1 MTTLAPLD
9 GGRVLVVIYGHVA
22 DTMAAVPGLRSLRK
36 AYPRARI
43 EALVIEASSPVVR
56 GCPYIDELLTW
67 RDFQLKGTRFA
78 RLEKS
83 ATLGALGWRIRQRGY
98 DAVLIFHRS
107 FRAVRR
113 LAAVSGARVRAGVSD
128 GRDGYTHSAP
138 PPEGVHSS
146 RDENR
151 RVLEAIGVE
160 EDGGPMEIWTTSQ
173 DEAAADRL
181 LAGSGAGPLIGLHP
195 GSDWSCQQWLPER
208 FGAVGRAL
216 QARIGATIVVTGS
229 ASERPLQEGIA
240 EQLAEA
246 PVRAAGATS
255 LGELVA
261 MVRRLD
267 LIICVNSAPAA
278 IARAV
283 GTRAVVLMGPEDP
296 RLTGLEP
303 GGLLGLIQPGHRLA
317 PGSWCEFGRWGVL
330 SGCESPMCRAIS
342 GLDQLDP
349 ADVTAAAMKLLESKQ
364 LVGVT

>member
-9 GGRVLVVIYGHVA
+9 GRRILVVIYGHVA
-22 DTMAAVPGLRSLRK
+22 DTMAAVPGLRSLRR

-43 EALVIEASSPVVR
+43 EALVIEASGPVLG
-56 GCPYIDELLTW
+56 GCPYVNEVLTW
-67 RDFQLKGTRFA
+67 KDFRLKGTRIA
-78 RLEKS
+78 RFEKS
-83 ATLGALGWRIRQRGY
+83 ATLGALGWRVRTRGY

-107 FRAVRR
+107 FRAIRR
-113 LAAVSGARVRAGVSD
+113 LAAVSGAPVRVGVSD
-128 GRDGYTHSAP
+128 GRDGYTHSVP

-151 RVLEAIGVE
+151 RVLAAIGVK
-160 EDGGPMEIWTTSQ
+160 EDGGPLELWTAERDQ
-173 DEAAADRL
+173 AAADRL
-181 LAGSGAGPLIGLHP
+181 LAGSGSGPVVGLHP
-195 GSDWSCQQWLPER
+195 GSDWSCQQWLPES

-216 QARIGATIVVTGS
+216 QSKIGARIVITGS
-229 ASERPLQEGIA
+229 ASEAPLQEGIA
-240 EQLAEA
+240 SGLAAA

-261 MVRRLD
+261 LIRRLD
-267 LIICVNSAPAA
+267 LVICVNSAPAA

-303 GGLLGLIQPGHRLA
+303 GSGLDIMQPGRRLA

-342 GLDQLDP
+342 GLDQLEP
-349 ADVTAAAMKLLESKQ
+349 AEVTAAAMKLLGSKQ
-364 LVGVT
+364 LVGVS